1 MIHYVSVIKQ
11 ITLGPCF
18 GSFQDTNAH
27 TVLKTNIM
35 TGVSIRQIGVLA
47 NMKNYIS
54 LTKKYRIEIMKI
66 GLTSCEE
73 CEHRAIVYFS

>member
-1 MIHYVSVIKQ
+1 
-11 ITLGPCF
+11 
-18 GSFQDTNAH
+18 
-27 TVLKTNIM
+27 M